1 MGMSVLPAC
10 LHMHHAHAWCL
21 QRSEES
27 TVSPG
32 TGTADGCKL
41 PCGYWE
47 VNPCC
52 LEEQVL

>member
-21 QRSEES
+21 QRSEDS